1 MGQLAN
7 QTERKITH
15 ISFMHKLHQS
25 KPELS
30 IFKIMYLFVCFGCTR
45 SLLLHGLSLVAARGG
60 YSLVV
65 VLRLLLWWLLLG
77 LLVSRA

>member
-7 QTERKITH
+7 QTERKITY
-15 ISFMHKLHQS
+15 ISFIHKLHQS
-25 KPELS
+25 KLELS
-30 IFKIMYLFVCFGCTR
+30 IFKIIYLFVCFGCTR
-45 SLLLHGLSLVAARGG
+45 SSLLRGLSLVAASGG

-65 VLRLLLWWLLLG
+65 VLRLLLG